1 MRLTVRHDAPS
12 SAPSVAERGVDT
24 ATMSPSAPS
33 SRRAVVVVFD
43 IIISSSTPPI
53 IEEGGGGGA
62 VQEVSII
69 IIISTDCVRLSLAG
83 LAVAVIILF
92 LVVGGLNWCPLLFR
106 GYLYAFPPKK
116 DGRLKKRQ
124 AQETAGSHYRRC

>member
-1 MRLTVRHDAPS
+1 
-12 SAPSVAERGVDT
+12 
-24 ATMSPSAPS
+24 
-33 SRRAVVVVFD
+33 VFD

-83 LAVAVIILF
+83 LAVIAVIILF
-92 LVVGGLNWCPLLFR
+92 LVVVGGLNWCPLLFR